1 MSSHDSPTPPPPP
14 PRRRVPP
21 PSSPPPPAS
30 SSLAAPTRP
39 SFWERARSST
49 VGAIDA
55 AAKGAI
61 FTAKAAQ
68 HSEPESDDNP
78 FAPAS
83 LRVECSRAA
92 RILRT
97 FTLDAADLPAEVSI
111 ADRRKSQLVLSRIP
125 QEALAAAQGLVIL
138 TVVKKGVIGG
148 GSSGSGVVL
157 ARLKDGTW
165 SAPSGILLHTV
176 TADDEPLE
184 KDIYDAV
191 LVLRTD
197 ASIAAFS
204 RSRVVLDDELAL
216 SDGPLGN
223 GMMLQDG
230 MQDAAVW
237 SYVKSRTLHGGVSL
251 EGRVVLERNEENERS
266 YRVKASASHILR
278 GDVPKPDWADPLFQT
293 AFAAEGLDFEP
304 YSIPQ
309 GPSPSECT
317 YEPSRSGDASPAEA
331 TADTSAPLL
340 PPRTNLSTSTP
351 SPTRISPAP
360 SFLSYFSRSASAAS
374 SHSSQ
379 STATSP
385 VSPGQQR
392 RLPKE
397 DLDDDDLA
405 ARREMEEAMRSFGIE
420 DPDVNARSRAEDPLL
435 IVEARPADVEDDVE
449 GDPEAAD
456 ETATTGRTGTATPD
470 LTTSPGSGLLSDEV
484 EHPPDSPGAPRPRAD
499 DHDHDDVEQTPT
511 VAQGETMARQGS
523 RRSVVGDK
531 PPVPPRRTPRIGTTS
546 AVTSPAM
553 AQGEAVV
560 EEKKSDEQVVEEKS
574 EDKSAAVAVEEEH
587 KQARAEGVDS
597 AASVEAATHE
607 QGEAQDE
614 HDGAATVELV
624 DGPVAAG
631 SDVGAQDEPA
641 QQDGEARPEG
651 EQQEESAGDAAQDGQ
666 AEERVVADEEL
677 KREGEPLDGGEDGGH
692 HQ

>member
-1 MSSHDSPTPPPPP
+1 MSSQDLPTPPPPP
-14 PRRRVPP
+14 PRRRAPP
-21 PSSPPPPAS
+21 PASPPPPAS
-30 SSLAAPTRP
+30 SALAAPARP

-61 FTAKAAQ
+61 SIAKPAQ
-68 HSEPESDDNP
+68 HSDDDTNDNP
-78 FAPAS
+78 LAPAS

-138 TVVKKGVIGG
+138 TVLKKGVAHG

-176 TADDEPLE
+176 AADDEPPE

-204 RSRVVLDDELAL
+204 RSRVVLGAELAL

-223 GMMLQDG
+223 GMKLEDG
-230 MQDAAVW
+230 MQDAAIW

-251 EGRVVLERNEENERS
+251 EGRVVLERNEENDRS
-266 YRVKASASHILR
+266 YHIKASASHILR
-278 GDVPKPDWADPLFQT
+278 GEVPKPDWADPLFQT

-309 GPSPSECT
+309 GPSPSECH
-317 YEPSRSGDASPAEA
+317 YEPPRSGDASPAEA
-331 TADTSAPLL
+331 ATDSAAPLL
-340 PPRTNLSTSTP
+340 PPRTTLNTTTP

-360 SFLSYFSRSASAAS
+360 FFLSYFSRTASAAS

-435 IVEARPADVEDDVE
+435 IVEPRSVGAVDELEV
-449 GDPEAAD
+449 DPEAAD

-470 LTTSPGSGLLSDEV
+470 LTTSPGSNLLSDEV
-484 EHPPDSPGAPRPRAD
+484 EHPPDSPGAQRPRAD
-499 DHDHDDVEQTPT
+499 GDDVEQTPT

-546 AVTSPAM
+546 TVTSPAM
-553 AQGEAVV
+553 AQSEAVV
-560 EEKKSDEQVVEEKS
+560 EENKGGEQIVEAENGDEPAALVVEEADEQGS
-574 EDKSAAVAVEEEH
+574 VEGSAEAASAGAAVQEQAGGEVEQDE
-587 KQARAEGVDS
+587 AP
-597 AASVEAATHE
+597 SVELADAPA
-607 QGEAQDE
+607 GAEA
-614 HDGAATVELV
+614 VN
-624 DGPVAAG
+624 
-631 SDVGAQDEPA
+631 GAQGEPA
-641 QQDGEARPEG
+641 QPQDAAHGEA
-651 EQQEESAGDAAQDGQ
+651 EQEVTSQGDSEQDGQ
-666 AEERVVADEEL
+666 AEEGAGAGEKGYEALEAREDEE
-677 KREGEPLDGGEDGGH
+677 H

>member
-1 MSSHDSPTPPPPP
+1 MSTQDSPTPPPPP

-21 PSSPPPPAS
+21 PASPPPPAS
-30 SSLAAPTRP
+30 SSLAAPSRP
-39 SFWERARSST
+39 SLWERARSST

-61 FTAKAAQ
+61 FTAKPAQ
-68 HSEPESDDNP
+68 HSEPETDDNP

-138 TVVKKGVIGG
+138 TVGKKGVIGG

-165 SAPSGILLHTV
+165 SSPSGILLHTV
-176 TADDEPLE
+176 AVDDEPPE

-197 ASIAAFS
+197 VSIAAFS
-204 RSRVVLDDELAL
+204 RSRVVLDDKMAL

-278 GDVPKPDWADPLFQT
+278 GDVAKPDWADPLYQT

-309 GPSPSECT
+309 GPSPSECN
-317 YEPSRSGDASPAEA
+317 YEPPRSGDASPAEA
-331 TADTSAPLL
+331 SADANAPLL
-340 PPRTNLSTSTP
+340 PPRTNLSTTTP

-435 IVEARPADVEDDVE
+435 IVEARPAVDQDVGE

-470 LTTSPGSGLLSDEV
+470 LSTSPGSGLLSDEV
-484 EHPPDSPGAPRPRAD
+484 EHPPDSPGAQRPRTAG
-499 DHDHDDVEQTPT
+499 DDVEQTPT
-511 VAQGETMARQGS
+511 VAQGETMSRQGS

-546 AVTSPAM
+546 AATSPAIT
-553 AQGEAVV
+553 QGEALV
-560 EEKKSDEQVVEEKS
+560 EEKKGDEQVVEGPSGHET
-574 EDKSAAVAVEEEH
+574 AAPVVEEEH
-587 KQARAEGVDS
+587 AQGRAEDVDA
-597 AASVEAATHE
+597 AASSDAAMKE
-607 QGEAQDE
+607 QDE
-614 HDGAATVELV
+614 VEGAEQDTAVTVEG
-624 DGPVAAG
+624 DDASVAAG
-631 SDVGAQDEPA
+631 SSAGAHDDDGAAQLHDEA
-641 QQDGEARPEG
+641 AVEG
-651 EQQEESAGDAAQDGQ
+651 EQQEGAQGEAGQEEQ
-666 AEERVVADEEL
+666 AEDAGSAHEEKRDEQ
-677 KREGEPLDGGEDGGH
+677 GDH
-692 HQ
+692 HH